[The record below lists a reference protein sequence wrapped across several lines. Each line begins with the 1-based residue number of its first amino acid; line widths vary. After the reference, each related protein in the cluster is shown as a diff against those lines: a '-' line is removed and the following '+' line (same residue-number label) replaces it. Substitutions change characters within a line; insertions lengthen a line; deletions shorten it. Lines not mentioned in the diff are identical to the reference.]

1 MVSPQAT
8 EPRHL
13 DVPGRRLHPL
23 KGDLAGYWSITV
35 SARPGLSVRYD
46 CIEPLGLTITEAAD
60 VLDVTRQTLNNLV
73 NGKSGIW
80 ADIAIRLDK
89 AFGGAAETWL
99 PLATGLRPRAGPAA
113 RRRSQ
118 GQAGAPSLDERT
130 APLRDVINQDL
141 CILPRVRSMRLAHFG
156 QPDQRSRSTTNS
168 RRVNVTIF
176 EISATTCL
184 CSGSWA
190 KLSCA

>member
-99 PLATGLRPRAGPAA
+99 PLANGLRPRGGPAA
-113 RRRSQ
+113 QRRNQ

-130 APLRDVINQDL
+130 APLRDV
-141 CILPRVRSMRLAHFG
+141 
-156 QPDQRSRSTTNS
+156 
-168 RRVNVTIF
+168 
-176 EISATTCL
+176 
-184 CSGSWA
+184 
-190 KLSCA
+190 